1 MCGRSGSRPRPG
13 DPDHLIVRLDERTTL
28 DVVEQE
34 DDAGEGD
41 RDFRSRH

>member
-13 DPDHLIVRLDERTTL
+13 DPDHLIVRLDERTL